1 MPPSVYI
8 SIVGSVVRA
17 LLGPAVI
24 WANAH
29 GITITDDQAAKIAID
44 VTAVLV
50 SILWGVWRQVKT
62 HRILSTALG
71 SDTVMTPAEAKRQV
85 EDGVF
90 ASARTPA
97 NVVPQVQDNS
107 RL

>member
-1 MPPSVYI
+1 MSPVYI
-8 SIVGSVVRA
+8 SILGAIVRA

-29 GITITDDQAAKIAID
+29 GITITDDQVAQVALDATAI
-44 VTAVLV
+44 LV
-50 SILWGVWRQVKT
+50 AIIWAVWRQVKT
-62 HRILSTALG
+62 HRILNTALG